1 MATSWALMLGRLGNH
16 GLSIVKENVERAAK
30 TASQNAMKSKA
41 QAAKSRDQYRES
53 GKTGRQPSL

>member
-1 MATSWALMLGRLGNH
+1 MGTSWALMSDRLGNH
-16 GLSIVKENVERAAK
+16 GLIIAKENVERAAK

-53 GKTGRQPSL
+53 GKAGCQPSL